1 MLTAYIVISMRLQ
14 TLSLVGCYA
23 TMRENK
29 GADRFDLR
37 YFVGISALLLL
48 GCVGLLARES

>member
-1 MLTAYIVISMRLQ
+1 MLTAYIVISMLLQ
-14 TLSLVGCYA
+14 TVTLVGCYA

-29 GADRFDLR
+29 GADRSDLR

-48 GCVGLLARES
+48 GCVGLLAREN